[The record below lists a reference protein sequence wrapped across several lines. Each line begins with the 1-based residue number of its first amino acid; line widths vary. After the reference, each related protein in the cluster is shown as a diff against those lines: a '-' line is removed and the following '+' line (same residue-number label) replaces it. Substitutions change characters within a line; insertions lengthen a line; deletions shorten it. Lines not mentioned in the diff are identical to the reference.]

1 MRILEISG
9 QALSANE
16 SLSSDRETLNCA
28 IGVKRIIE
36 HGKIE
41 VKLITPIKLSR
52 LLHGLEHT
60 LHLREYL
67 PNHSNM
73 FQSQSLDIQSQN

>member
-9 QALSANE
+9 QALSANA
-16 SLSSDRETLNCA
+16 SLSSDRETFNCA

-36 HGKIE
+36 HEKIE
-41 VKLITPIKLSR
+41 VKLITSTKPSR
-52 LLHGLEHT
+52 LWRGLVNT
-60 LHLREYL
+60 QHLREYS
-67 PNHSNM
+67 PSHSNM